1 MQMGWKVL
9 LPMGLGVLFCTGRG
23 LAEISLADTFTLLDT
38 TYMAPVATPFFFY
51 LLSGIMLIGGIL
63 VITRKNPVH
72 SALALIVTL
81 LAQASIYLM
90 LYAPFVAGVQIILY
104 AGGIM
109 VLFLFVIMLV
119 SIDRSMKERQFNS
132 QWVVGIDRGN
142 GAWADYSSRSS
153 QREGHLSGTRSA
165 GGGKRQHAEDRHHVV
180 RAIHVRLR
188 DRFAAVAGGDY
199 RSGSDGKEE
208 NLRKLQLY
216 RSS

>member
-1 MQMGWKVL
+1 
-9 LPMGLGVLFCTGRG
+9 
-23 LAEISLADTFTLLDT
+23 
-38 TYMAPVATPFFFY
+38 MAPVATPFFFY

-119 SIDRSMKERQFNS
+119 SIERSMKERQFNS
-132 QWVVGIDRGN
+132 QWVVGIVAATALG
-142 GAWADYSSRSS
+142 GLFIAVYS
-153 QREGHLSGTRSA
+153 
-165 GGGKRQHAEDRHHVV
+165 KVKDIFPDHVLPV
-180 RAIHVRLR
+180 VENDNTQKVATLLYGQYM
-188 DRFAAVAGGDY
+188 FAFEIA
-199 RSGSDGKEE
+199 S
-208 NLRKLQLY
+208 L
-216 RSS
+216 